1 MIFQVAKKQP
11 ELDFLVRGAVRGY
24 CPLAKNSKCPTF
36 CRRILQDIKTKRSN
50 VIDIKNKGIRKN
62 VDKYVFLIPFL
73 FRHGYGCLFTTEII
87 YNFQLIL

>member
-50 VIDIKNKGIRKN
+50 VIDIKSRPPAK
-62 VDKYVFLIPFL
+62 P
-73 FRHGYGCLFTTEII
+73 EA
-87 YNFQLIL
+87 